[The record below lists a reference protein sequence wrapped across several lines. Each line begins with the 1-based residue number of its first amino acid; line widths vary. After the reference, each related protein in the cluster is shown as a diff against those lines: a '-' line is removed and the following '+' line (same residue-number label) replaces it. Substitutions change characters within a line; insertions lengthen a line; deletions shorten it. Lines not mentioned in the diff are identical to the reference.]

1 MPKSPTARLGIPR
14 YEDSEDAEF
23 STQVNAISD
32 AVDAK
37 AALRKEGAGLIAAHT
52 GSGTVEPGEHVL
64 AQTNGAVWALPATEE
79 GVECAVTCATGVES
93 MTVKAGGGAK
103 IYGDFLEGVSSCTL
117 LAGQHI
123 TVRSDGTNWFIIAGT
138 PKKESSYSAPTARVA
153 GTEYAASATRPTLVV
168 FTPIINGQKSVEVF
182 VGGQVISKIDSTA
195 GLEGSSNEPLSFI
208 VPPGQK
214 WKFTGS
220 VASAESSYLT
230 L

>member
-14 YEDSEDAEF
+14 YEDSETAAF
-23 STQVNAISD
+23 SFQVNAISE

-37 AALRKEGAGLIAAHT
+37 AAIRKEGAGIVAAHT
-52 GSGTVEPGEHVL
+52 GSGNVEPGEHVL
-64 AQTNGAVWALPATEE
+64 AQTNGSTWTLPTAEA

-93 MTVKAGGGAK
+93 VTVKAGGTAK
-103 IYGDFLEGVSSCTL
+103 IYGDFLEGVASCTL
-117 LAGQHI
+117 LAGQHV
-123 TVRSDGTNWFIIAGT
+123 TLRSDGTNWFITAGT
-138 PKKESSYSAPTARVA
+138 PKQGSSYGVLTARVS
-153 GTEYAASATRPTLVV
+153 GTEYAPSATRPTLVV

-182 VGGQVISKIDSTA
+182 VGGQVIAKIDSTA
-195 GLEGSSNEPLSFI
+195 GLESSSNEPLSFI

-220 VASAESSYLT
+220 VTSAVSTYLT